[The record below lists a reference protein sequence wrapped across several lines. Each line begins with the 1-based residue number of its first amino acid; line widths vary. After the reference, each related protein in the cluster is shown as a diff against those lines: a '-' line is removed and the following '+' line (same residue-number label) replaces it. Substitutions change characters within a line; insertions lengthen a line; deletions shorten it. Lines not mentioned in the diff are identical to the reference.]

1 MTSGKTTTLGE
12 ASYINPRLTE
22 RLDDDTSIAFVPMA
36 AVSSEEARVIA
47 STDRPYREV
56 KKGYTYFESG
66 DVLVAKITPCF
77 ENGKIAQANLPH
89 KVGFGST
96 EFHVVRPK
104 SGVSE
109 GRYLHH
115 YLRQPHIR
123 STGERRMTGSGGQ
136 RRVPQDYLA
145 SLPLPLPPT
154 EEQRRIA
161 AILDQA
167 DALRA
172 QRRQALAELDK
183 LAQAVFVEMF
193 GDADSNPHNWPL
205 RSLGSLILIGPQNG
219 LYKPSSDYGD
229 GTPILRID
237 AFYDGVVTKL
247 ATLKRLRV
255 TDKELDLYGLKTGDL
270 VINRVNS
277 LDYLGKSALIPE
289 LAEATVFES
298 NMMRFSVNLAEIDP
312 AYLIKFLQL
321 GFIKRQVL
329 SRAKNA
335 VNQSSINQQD
345 VKGLT
350 VLLPPLHLQQA
361 FANRIRA
368 IESLKAKH
376 RTALAD
382 SDALFSSLQH
392 RAFTGAL

>member
-1 MTSGKTTTLGE
+1 MNQAKKPRLLECVRPVGTWNPNRSADCEEFNYIDIGAIDQTHKTVVGMRAIRCGDAPSRARQLVAAGDILVSTVRPNLNAVAKLGVE
-12 ASYINPRLTE
+12 HDGATASTGFCIIRPDPAKLDGAYAFQWVKSPGFVNEMVNLATGASYP
-22 RLDDDTSIAFVPMA
+22 
-36 AVSSEEARVIA
+36 AVSDKI
-47 STDRPYREV
+47 
-56 KKGYTYFESG
+56 
-66 DVLVAKITPCF
+66 VL
-77 ENGKIAQANLPH
+77 
-89 KVGFGST
+89 GSC
-96 EFHVVRPK
+96 
-104 SGVSE
+104 
-109 GRYLHH
+109 
-115 YLRQPHIR
+115 I
-123 STGERRMTGSGGQ
+123 
-136 RRVPQDYLA
+136 
-145 SLPLPLPPT
+145 PLPPLT
-154 EEQRRIA
+154 EQRRIS

-167 DALRA
+167 DTLRA
-172 QRRQALAELDK
+172 QRRQALSEMEGLV
-183 LAQAVFVEMF
+183 QAVFVEMF

-219 LYKPSSDYGD
+219 LYKPSSDYGV

-255 TDKELDLYGLKTGDL
+255 TDKELELYGLKTGDL

-312 AYLIKFLQL
+312 TYLIQFLQL
-321 GFIKRQVL
+321 GFIKRQIL

-345 VKGLT
+345 VKALN

-361 FANRIRA
+361 FASRIRA
-368 IESLKAKH
+368 IESLKARH
-376 RTALAD
+376 RAALTD

-392 RAFTGAL
+392 SAFNGAL